1 MVKNPSALKPKI
13 INMVPSTWQRVEE
26 WKRWSLFTRQGRCA
40 ATIKLIHPTGAA
52 PTQVMK
58 KIWWQSSQMPIR
70 RPFCP
75 LPKTW
80 KLYLPVLLETKHTI
94 TLFLD
99 ITITQLSWFFATSS
113 IHCLSRA
120 TKRCRYGT
128 DRIGWTAERKTTAV
142 KLVLMCMHGMSESAH
157 CPQLPSITLKVEEK
171 Q

>member
-1 MVKNPSALKPKI
+1 MVKKPSALEPKI
-13 INMVPSTWQRVEE
+13 ISMVPSTWQRVDE
-26 WKRWSLFTRQGRCA
+26 WRQWSLFTGQGRCA
-40 ATIKLIHPTGAA
+40 ATIKLFHPTGAA
-52 PTQVMK
+52 PTQYLE

-80 KLYLPVLLETKHTI
+80 KVILVSKNTFTV
-94 TLFLD
+94 FLD
-99 ITITQLSWFFATSS
+99 ITIIQLSWFFATSS

-128 DRIGWTAERKTTAV
+128 DRIGLTAERKTTAV

-157 CPQLPSITLKVEEK
+157 WRSCLR
-171 Q
+171 

>member
-1 MVKNPSALKPKI
+1 MVKNPSALKPEI
-13 INMVPSTWQRVEE
+13 TNMVPSIWQTMDE
-26 WKRWSLFTRQGRCA
+26 WRQWSLFTGQGRCA
-40 ATIKLIHPTGAA
+40 ATMLLFHPTGAA
-52 PTQVMK
+52 PGQHME

-80 KLYLPVLLETKHTI
+80 KLYLPVLLETKHTF
-94 TLFLD
+94 TVFLD
-99 ITITQLSWFFATSS
+99 ITIIQLSWFFATSS

-142 KLVLMCMHGMSESAH
+142 KLVLMCTHGMSEFANWRS
-157 CPQLPSITLKVEEK
+157 CLRQL
-171 Q
+171 